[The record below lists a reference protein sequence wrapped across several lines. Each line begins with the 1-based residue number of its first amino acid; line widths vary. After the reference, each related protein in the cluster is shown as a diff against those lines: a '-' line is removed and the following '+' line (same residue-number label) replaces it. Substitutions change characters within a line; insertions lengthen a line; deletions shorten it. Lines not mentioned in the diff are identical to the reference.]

1 VWWCDELGTV
11 LANEEV
17 IDGLSEVGNH
27 PCERR
32 PLRQWMLKI
41 TQYAERLL
49 DGLEGLDWPESV
61 KAMQRAWIGR
71 SEGAEVEFRVD
82 GTDKTFGI
90 FTTRPDTLFG
100 VTYMVLAPEH
110 PLVDRI
116 VADDTRD
123 VLEAYRRTA
132 SAKSDLDRTDLNK
145 DKSGVFTGAF
155 AVNPVF
161 ADDDPRARVPIWVAD
176 YVLMSYG
183 TGAIMSVPGS
193 DDRDFDFAIAHDLPI
208 WRVVAPVAGLERPD
222 DPKEAEKCGFR
233 RQAERGGETLEC
245 FVGDGRAVNC
255 RSSVDDFSI
264 DGQPKGKAI
273 SNTIAWL
280 EKRGI
285 GTGKT
290 NYKLRDWL
298 FSRQRYW
305 GEPFPVL
312 HLADGSHTIVPDDAL
327 PVMPPEMTDYAPSG
341 SMEPPL
347 GKATDWVATTDPT
360 TGAPARRETNTM
372 PQWAG
377 SCWYY
382 LRFCDPH
389 NESAAFAAEAEQYW
403 MPVDLY
409 VGGAEH
415 AVLHLLYARFWHKVL
430 FDAGLVRTEEPFQ
443 KLFNQGMVQSFA
455 YKTTRG
461 ATIAIDLA
469 EERDGQ
475 FFHTETGEELE
486 RIVAKM
492 SKSLKNV
499 QSPDTIVDEWGADT
513 MRLYEMFMGPL
524 ETSTPWNPDDL
535 PGVHRFLH
543 RSWRLVVPNPVVPD
557 GEDGGSDEDTIT
569 CHDWLNAD
577 RNVEPTLEKALHKA
591 IAKVTDDLAG
601 MRFNTAVS
609 AMMVFVNEATKAGE
623 TLTRSQ
629 AERFVLMLAP
639 FAPHIG
645 EELWARLGHDK
656 TLTYE
661 PWPSFDKGL
670 LLDDEVELAVQI
682 QGKVRTRI
690 VVPADADKAVILV
703 RARSAVS
710 EFLDGAQVV
719 KEIVVPGRLVNFVTR

>member
-1 VWWCDELGTV
+1 
-11 LANEEV
+11 
-17 IDGLSEVGNH
+17 
-27 PCERR
+27 
-32 PLRQWMLKI
+32 
-41 TQYAERLL
+41 
-49 DGLEGLDWPESV
+49 
-61 KAMQRAWIGR
+61 
-71 SEGAEVEFRVD
+71 
-82 GTDKTFGI
+82 
-90 FTTRPDTLFG
+90 
-100 VTYMVLAPEH
+100 
-110 PLVDRI
+110 
-116 VADDTRD
+116 
-123 VLEAYRRTA
+123 
-132 SAKSDLDRTDLNK
+132 
-145 DKSGVFTGAF
+145 
-155 AVNPVF
+155 
-161 ADDDPRARVPIWVAD
+161 
-176 YVLMSYG
+176 
-183 TGAIMSVPGS
+183 
-193 DDRDFDFAIAHDLPI
+193 
-208 WRVVAPVAGLERPD
+208 
-222 DPKEAEKCGFR
+222 
-233 RQAERGGETLEC
+233 
-245 FVGDGRAVNC
+245 
-255 RSSVDDFSI
+255 
-264 DGQPKGKAI
+264 
-273 SNTIAWL
+273 
-280 EKRGI
+280 
-285 GTGKT
+285 
-290 NYKLRDWL
+290 
-298 FSRQRYW
+298 
-305 GEPFPVL
+305 
-312 HLADGSHTIVPDDAL
+312 
-327 PVMPPEMTDYAPSG
+327 
-341 SMEPPL
+341 
-347 GKATDWVATTDPT
+347 
-360 TGAPARRETNTM
+360 
-372 PQWAG
+372 
-377 SCWYY
+377 
-382 LRFCDPH
+382 
-389 NESAAFAAEAEQYW
+389 
-403 MPVDLY
+403 
-409 VGGAEH
+409 
-415 AVLHLLYARFWHKVL
+415 VL